1 MKLDTIL
8 ISGRTVAQ
16 GVTLDAKTSRKY
28 FNAAAYC
35 ELNSSDIEK
44 LGASEGTNVEVT
56 TAHGTVVVPLKAND
70 GNPDKLS
77 FIPMG
82 PWANAV
88 LDPDTGGTGTP
99 LFKGVPA
106 SIDVTDK
113 QPLDMKAL
121 MATYMD

>member
-16 GVTLDAKTSRKY
+16 GVTLDAKTSSKY
-28 FNAAAYC
+28 FDAAAYC

-44 LGASEGTNVEVT
+44 LGANEGTNVEVT
-56 TAHGTVVVPLKAND
+56 TAHGTVVVPLKANN

-88 LDPDTGGTGTP
+88 IDPETGGCGTP

-113 QPLDMKAL
+113 KPLDMKAL